1 MWSKLKSVAPTLA
14 HDFTLMADGQR
25 GRPFPP
31 GRYASVRIPA
41 LIMDG
46 GKSPTWMRNAI
57 SALSKAVPN
66 ATYRTLPGQTH
77 MVKTAVQAPVL
88 VEFFSR

>member
-1 MWSKLKSVAPTLA
+1 
-14 HDFTLMADGQR
+14 
-25 GRPFPP
+25 
-31 GRYASVRIPA
+31 
-41 LIMDG
+41 
-46 GKSPTWMRNAI
+46 MRNAI
-57 SALSKAVPN
+57 SALSKAVPS